1 MSARVA
7 ARALA
12 WRVAL
17 ASFASLSVTVSVTG
31 CGAKGA
37 ECSSFIGVINRD
49 GEALR
54 KASIP
59 RPKASPMDMATT
71 MRATADAADTLAADV
86 AKVSLTTP
94 ELKQI
99 STDYQSMAKDA
110 AGAAR
115 ELGSVLDKIVVV
127 ENAARASASDPAI
140 AAMMNTSDTVAKYCA
155 AHASPACKSLKTA
168 MSNLAALAVDP
179 SKLDAFSNELGAIV
193 TKEAELQAIVDSF
206 AKTVKGAAAAMR
218 SSAAAG
224 DEIKRL
230 TIDMQAAKTKLDA
243 AIARE
248 SHLTKSING
257 FCSG

>member
-7 ARALA
+7 TRSLA
-12 WRVAL
+12 TLAAL
-17 ASFASLSVTVSVTG
+17 ASLASLSVAG
-31 CGAKGA
+31 CGTKGA
-37 ECSSFIGVINRD
+37 ECSAFIGVINRD

-59 RPKASPMDMATT
+59 RPKASPKDTATT

-86 AKVSLTTP
+86 AKVSLTAP

-115 ELGSVLDKIVVV
+115 ELAGVLDKIVIV
-127 ENAARASASDPAI
+127 ESAARAGASDPAI
-140 AAMMNTSDTVAKYCA
+140 AAMMSTSETAAKYCA
-155 AHASPACKSLKTA
+155 AHASPACTKLQTA
-168 MSNLAALAVDP
+168 MSSLSALAVDP
-179 SKLDAFSNELGAIV
+179 AKLDAFSGELGAIV
-193 TKEAELQAIVDSF
+193 TKEAELQVIVESF
-206 AKTVKGAAAAMR
+206 AKTVNGAAAAMR

-224 DEIKRL
+224 DEVKRL
-230 TIDMQAAKTKLDA
+230 TTDMQAAKTKLDS